1 MRFIKLTDEQKEK
14 YPYIQDLLN
23 LIEKLNKKMTLD
35 EKLRQIEDY
44 LEFCEEFAVERYVK
58 GVLLGTNEIPTPTEM
73 DYWSDEEKLKLF
85 DRWDTINKLHALSLF
100 ELVKGQFEEDDEDEE
115 PAEDPEKNNG
125 KGLVS

>member
-23 LIEKLNKKMTLD
+23 LIEKFDKRMTLD
-35 EKLRQIEDY
+35 EKLRTIEDY

-58 GVLLGTNEIPTPTEM
+58 GVLLGTNEIPIPTEM
-73 DYWSDEEKLKLF
+73 DYWSNEEKLKLF

-100 ELVKGQFEEDDEDEE
+100 ELVKSQFEEDEDEE
-115 PAEDPEKNNG
+115 SADDPEKNNG